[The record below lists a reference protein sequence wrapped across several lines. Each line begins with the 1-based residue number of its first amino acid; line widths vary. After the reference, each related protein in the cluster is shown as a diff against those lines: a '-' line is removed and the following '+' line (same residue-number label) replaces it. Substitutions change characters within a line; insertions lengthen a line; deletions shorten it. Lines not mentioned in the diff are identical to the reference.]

1 MDDLD
6 LQAALSGEAPS
17 DAAEPDAATELM
29 DVLNGDAVLEDVAL
43 ADEGSPDADADEADP
58 LDAQADDDEE
68 SEEDVRAELE
78 RYKQEKR
85 EAEARA
91 EEERSQRVWQEQYD
105 TADTELR
112 QWAVWFAEN
121 FEKAYDKEEFINQNL
136 LRGAY
141 GYANKIA
148 SIEKKKTD
156 AAMALARKHGTQ
168 GWISHLSNVYGLS
181 EGEVSRIKQFPPEQ
195 MEQAAQLIVETR
207 SPIKRELTTTKS
219 KLTKA
224 QRQLGKNERSRSVRG
239 EPGFGRSST
248 VSLADVRN
256 KITGDDAELGPI
268 LQLIGMTG

>member
-58 LDAQADDDEE
+58 LDAQAEEDEE
-68 SEEDVRAELE
+68 SEEDIRQELE
-78 RYKQEKR
+78 RLRQERR
-85 EAEARA
+85 EAEAAA
-91 EEERSQRVWQEQYD
+91 EEARSQQVWAKQYQD
-105 TADTELR
+105 ANDKLR
-112 QWAVWFAEN
+112 QGTEWFVEA
-121 FEKAYDKEEFINQNL
+121 FDRAYDKEEFLRQNL
-136 LRGAY
+136 PRIAA
-141 GYANKIA
+141 GYAQDIQA
-148 SIEKKKTD
+148 IEQKKTD

-168 GWISHLSNVYGLS
+168 GWISHLSSVYGLTD
-181 EGEVSRIKQFPPEQ
+181 GEVSRIKQFPPEQ